1 MKKLL
6 SNEKVRFLI
15 AGCVNTALDFMILNV
30 LVFAFATPILAANAI
45 SVTIGICVS
54 YLLNH
59 FFVFRYQEPIS
70 VKRFGIFF
78 LVTGFSSLILQ
89 NAVILGFELLFDTEF
104 GRSLL
109 FLPSESGKH
118 FVAINIAKAT
128 AVLIGLVWNFL
139 FYKFV
144 VFGTR
149 RAVSSKA
156 RAVEA
161 SPAAGGAVA
170 DPPVV

>member
-6 SNEKVRFLI
+6 SNEKARFLV
-15 AGCVNTALDFMILNV
+15 AGCVNTALDFVLLNV
-30 LVFAFATPILAANAI
+30 LVFAFGMATLVANAI
-45 SVTIGICVS
+45 SVLVGICVS

-70 VKRFGIFF
+70 LKRFGIFF
-78 LVTGFSSLILQ
+78 LVTGFSSLVLQ

-109 FLPSESGKH
+109 FLPSEDGKH
-118 FVAINIAKAT
+118 FIAINIAKAT
-128 AVLIGLVWNFL
+128 AVLLGLVWNFL

-144 VFGTR
+144 VFRTR
-149 RAVSSKA
+149 QAVASKGP
-156 RAVEA
+156 AVEA
-161 SPAAGGAVA
+161 APAAGAAVA
-170 DPPVV
+170 DPPAV

>member
-1 MKKLL
+1 VKRLL
-6 SNEKVRFLI
+6 SNEKVRFLV
-15 AGCVNTALDFMILNV
+15 AGCVNTALDFVLLNV
-30 LVFAFATPILAANAI
+30 LVFAFGMPTLVANAI
-45 SVTIGICVS
+45 SVTVGICVS

-70 VKRFGIFF
+70 LKRFGMFF

-109 FLPSESGKH
+109 FLPSEDGKH
-118 FVAINIAKAT
+118 FVAINIAKAA
-128 AVLIGLVWNFL
+128 AVLLGLIWNFL

-144 VFGTR
+144 IFR
-149 RAVSSKA
+149 SRQAASSEEPAVGA
-156 RAVEA
+156 A
-161 SPAAGGAVA
+161 PAAGTAVA
-170 DPPVV
+170 DPPAV